1 MKPSTTYSSAFLS
14 VCGGYHKYGVVLMVS
29 LPGYNIS
36 KRKEMIERQ
45 RQRDMK
51 ECHLQ
56 EIPNDME
63 YGVIDTLN
71 RKIYLE
77 RNDQESVRKMSLKE
91 CHLQE
96 RLTSIPMSYEVIDV
110 QAIVDRNN
118 SLRLYNLI
126 GNWYY
131 PLQHPLLSTALRV
144 RIYCPRLQ
152 SN

>member
-1 MKPSTTYSSAFLS
+1 
-14 VCGGYHKYGVVLMVS
+14 
-29 LPGYNIS
+29 
-36 KRKEMIERQ
+36 MIERQ

-96 RLTSIPMSYEVIDV
+96 RLTSIPMSYEVIEF
-110 QAIVDRNN
+110 R
-118 SLRLYNLI
+118 
-126 GNWYY
+126 
-131 PLQHPLLSTALRV
+131 PL
-144 RIYCPRLQ
+144 
-152 SN
+152 